1 MPKVAIRPSVAE
13 FLEKHPTVDG
23 YTLLCVCEEI
33 NRRRTDLACGGVD
46 GILTQA
52 LRLEYF
58 GKYLVS
64 VCESFQNQSSN

>member
-33 NRRRTDLACGGVD
+33 NRRTGAGIGAY

-52 LRLEYF
+52 LLLDNAGE
-58 GKYLVS
+58 YLVR

>member
-1 MPKVAIRPSVAE
+1 MMSKVSR
-13 FLEKHPTVDG
+13 FLFKHPTVDG
-23 YTLLCVCEEI
+23 YTLICVCEEI
-33 NRRRTDLACGGVD
+33 NRRRTDCGGVD

>member
-1 MPKVAIRPSVAE
+1 MSKVAIRPSVAE
-13 FLEKHPTVDG
+13 FLEKYPTVDG

-33 NRRRTDLACGGVD
+33 NRRTGAGIGAY

-52 LRLEYF
+52 LLLDNAGEY
-58 GKYLVS
+58 LAR